1 MSENLKNFLKE
12 FAIVVALS
20 IFFFFLIRQ
29 IVRTNKPQVQL
40 NNKEYKALQK
50 KYDSLESLN
59 LRMKDTIESNLLAIN
74 NLKNY
79 DSALMQQYK
88 GLKAETIKIKQYYE
102 NKISNLSNYSISQL
116 QSEFTKRYPNEQR

>member
-1 MSENLKNFLKE
+1 MMSENLKNFLKE

-50 KYDSLESLN
+50 KYDSLQSLN
-59 LRMKDTIESNLLAIN
+59 LRMKDTIEINLLAIN

-116 QSEFTKRYPNEQR
+116 QSEFTKRYQNE